1 MPIDLKTSG
10 NVATITIDNPDRAN
24 VITHQTAREL
34 DSAWRVCQDDY
45 NIRAV
50 ILTAVGSRHF
60 SAGHDLRQPDN
71 VSADDYG
78 LIALERTFRPLSATV
93 NGFRSGADPSMA
105 DHFPRITKPVI
116 AAVNGMAVGA
126 GLYMLLASTDIR
138 IAARGNAGFKF
149 GLVGR
154 GWIGAGPS
162 ATLLLKQLR
171 YVDAMRL
178 LLQDPTIDADEAVRI
193 GLINETVEPS
203 ELMPKAQ
210 AIAAQLAGLPVH
222 AVRFIKEFAHSFS
235 ELPTEQAW
243 RVQSL
248 MNDLLLH
255 NTADGTEG
263 RDAFTERREPKWSG
277 DYANTKARV
286 SNLTDQKRKHLDE
299 LRREFNW

>member
-1 MPIDLKTSG
+1 MPANLEIADH
-10 NVATITIDNPDRAN
+10 VATITIDNPDRAN
-24 VITHQTAREL
+24 VITHEMAREL
-34 DSAWRVCQDDY
+34 GSAWRTCQDDR

-50 ILTAVGSRHF
+50 ILTASGYRHF

-71 VSADDYG
+71 VSADDLD
-78 LIALERTFRPLSATV
+78 LIGLERTFRPLSGSV
-93 NGFRSGADPSMA
+93 NGFRSGADPAMA

-138 IAARGNAGFKF
+138 IAARGNARFKF

-162 ATLLLKQLR
+162 TTLLLKQLR
-171 YVDAMRL
+171 YVDAMRML
-178 LLQDPTIDADEAVRI
+178 LEDPTIDADEAVRI
-193 GLINETVEPS
+193 GLVNEAVEPS
-203 ELMPKAQ
+203 ELMPTAR
-210 AIAAQLAGLPVH
+210 ATASQLARLPVH
-222 AVRFIKEFAHSFS
+222 ATRFIKEFAHNFA
-235 ELPTEQAW
+235 ELPTGQAW

-255 NTADGTEG
+255 NTSDGKEG
-263 RDAFTERREPKWSG
+263 RAAFLERREPSWTG

-286 SNLTDQKRKHLDE
+286 SELTDQEHERLDD